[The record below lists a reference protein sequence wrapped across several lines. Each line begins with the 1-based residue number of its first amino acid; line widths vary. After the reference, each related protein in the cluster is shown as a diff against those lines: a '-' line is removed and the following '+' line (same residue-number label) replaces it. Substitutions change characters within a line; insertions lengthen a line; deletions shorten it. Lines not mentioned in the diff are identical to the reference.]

1 MLKLFVIAQFTSDD
15 ERSAT
20 NVFCESQFVSIK
32 AQGDKEYE
40 FHGFTYK
47 PGYQAVKDEDSD

>member
-1 MLKLFVIAQFTSDD
+1 MVG
-15 ERSAT
+15 SAA
-20 NVFCESQFVSIK
+20 NVFCKSQFVSIK
-32 AQGDKEYE
+32 AQGDKEDE